1 MEDVIFED
9 LVSTSESGI
18 RISAKLDR
26 GGSVRN
32 VSFRNLTFAWAQLEK
47 KTFLFKKKK
56 VRGRANVRPPYAS
69 ANGTCSSRRLFFLG
83 VRWDCGGGVQ
93 SVVPF
98 C

>member
-47 KTFLFKKKK
+47 KTFLFE
-56 VRGRANVRPPYAS
+56 VEQTYALR
-69 ANGTCSSRRLFFLG
+69 TLRRMAPAQVGGCFFWG
-83 VRWDCGGGVQ
+83 
-93 SVVPF
+93 
-98 C
+98 

>member
-56 VRGRANVRPPYAS
+56 FEVEQTYALR
-69 ANGTCSSRRLFFLG
+69 TLRRMAPAQVGGCFFWG
-83 VRWDCGGGVQ
+83 
-93 SVVPF
+93 
-98 C
+98 